1 MLKAIYIF
9 KNDYENSEFRAKLNS
24 KFAQSVTFLP
34 ISFDNQNNFRVFSPD
49 EAINLL
55 QNGKENE
62 LIKAIMAKFNSI
74 KAEFIIVVGSGD
86 ELLDSVLARNLNA
99 PFLLSKQNAHK
110 AKLLGFK
117 SICDIDEIS
126 NLQSNY
132 ITPIKFE
139 TLLYQKAA
147 QKPKTVVLPESDDDR
162 ILKACD
168 ILLRSNAVSITLLG
182 DKGQINQRANE
193 LGLNLDKANII
204 NPATS
209 DLIDEFATTL
219 YELRKSKGMELEKAK
234 ELIKDRTYFGTM
246 LVYKGLANAMVSGA
260 STTTAQTIRPAL
272 QFVKTKPGVTSVSG
286 SFIMCVN
293 GQIHFYAD
301 CAIMPNPTPKDLAG
315 AAIATAATAREFGFE
330 PKVAMLSYSTGDS
343 GSGPSVDTIIEATN
357 LLKELDPS
365 LDVEGPIQFDAA
377 IDPVVAA
384 KKLPNSK
391 VAGSANIFIFPD
403 LNCGNICY
411 KAVQRT
417 ANALAIGPI
426 LQGLNKPI
434 NDLSRGC
441 LVEDIVNT
449 VLISA
454 IQGE

>member
-1 MLKAIYIF
+1 MLKSIYIL
-9 KNDYENSEFRAKLNS
+9 KSDYENGEFRDVLSS
-24 KFAQSVTFLP
+24 KFSQGVTILP
-34 ISFDNQNNFRVFSPD
+34 ISDDGEFKVFTLN
-49 EAINLL
+49 EAITLL
-55 QNGKENE
+55 NSGKENE
-62 LIKAIMAKFNSI
+62 LIKAVMDKFSSI
-74 KAEFIIVVGSGD
+74 KAEFIIIIGSGD
-86 ELLDSVLARNLNA
+86 ELLDSLLARNLNA
-99 PFLLSKQNAHK
+99 PFLLSNQTAYK

-117 SICDIDEIS
+117 SLKSIDEIK
-126 NLQSNY
+126 NTQSNY
-132 ITPIKFE
+132 ITPLKFE

-147 QKPKTVVLPESDDDR
+147 QKLKTVVLPESDDDR
-162 ILKACD
+162 VLKACD
-168 ILLRSNAVSITLLG
+168 ILLNSGAISLILLG
-182 DKGQINQRANE
+182 DENDINKRANE
-193 LGLNLDKANII
+193 LGLNLSKAKII
-204 NPATS
+204 NPANS
-209 DLIDEFATTL
+209 ELLEEFATTL
-219 YELRKSKGMELEKAK
+219 YDLRKSKGMELEKAK

-246 LVYKGLANAMVSGA
+246 LVYKGLASAMVSGA

-272 QFVKTKPGVTSVSG
+272 QFIKTKPGVTSVSG
-286 SFIMCVN
+286 SFIMCAN

-301 CAIMPNPTPKDLAG
+301 CAIIPNPTPKDLAG

-343 GSGPSVDTIIEATN
+343 GSGPSVDAIIEATKI
-357 LLKELDPS
+357 LKELDPS

-391 VAGSANIFIFPD
+391 VAGNANVFIFPD

-449 VLISA
+449 ALISA

>member
-1 MLKAIYIF
+1 MLKSIYIL
-9 KNDYENSEFRAKLNS
+9 KSDYENGEFRDVLSS
-24 KFAQSVTFLP
+24 KFSQGVTILP
-34 ISFDNQNNFRVFSPD
+34 ISDDGEFKVFTLN
-49 EAINLL
+49 EAITLL
-55 QNGKENE
+55 NSGKENE
-62 LIKAIMAKFNSI
+62 LIKAVMDKFSSI
-74 KAEFIIVVGSGD
+74 KAEFIIIIGSGD
-86 ELLDSVLARNLNA
+86 ELLDSLLARNLNA
-99 PFLLSKQNAHK
+99 PFLLSNQTAYK

-117 SICDIDEIS
+117 SLKSIDEIK
-126 NLQSNY
+126 NTQSNY
-132 ITPIKFE
+132 ITPLKFE

-147 QKPKTVVLPESDDDR
+147 QKLKTVVLPESNDDR
-162 ILKACD
+162 VLKACD
-168 ILLRSNAVSITLLG
+168 ILLNSGAISLILLG
-182 DKGQINQRANE
+182 DENDINKRANE
-193 LGLNLDKANII
+193 LGLNLSKAKII
-204 NPATS
+204 NPANS
-209 DLIDEFATTL
+209 ELLEEFATTL
-219 YELRKSKGMELEKAK
+219 YDLRKSKGMELEKAK

-246 LVYKGLANAMVSGA
+246 LVYKGLASAMVSGA

-272 QFVKTKPGVTSVSG
+272 QFIKTKPGVTSVSG
-286 SFIMCVN
+286 SFIMCAN

-343 GSGPSVDTIIEATN
+343 GSGSSVDAIIEATKI
-357 LLKELDPS
+357 LKELDPS

-391 VAGSANIFIFPD
+391 VAGNANVFIFPD

-449 VLISA
+449 ALISA

>member
-1 MLKAIYIF
+1 MLKSIYIL
-9 KNDYENSEFRAKLNS
+9 KSDYENGEFRDVLSS
-24 KFAQSVTFLP
+24 KFSQGVTILP
-34 ISFDNQNNFRVFSPD
+34 ISDDGEFKVFTLN
-49 EAINLL
+49 EAITLL
-55 QNGKENE
+55 NSGKKNE
-62 LIKAIMAKFNSI
+62 LIKAVMDKFSSI
-74 KAEFIIVVGSGD
+74 KAEFIIIIGSGD
-86 ELLDSVLARNLNA
+86 ELLDSLLARNLNA
-99 PFLLSKQNAHK
+99 PFLLSNQTAYK

-117 SICDIDEIS
+117 SLKSIDEIK
-126 NLQSNY
+126 NTQSNY
-132 ITPIKFE
+132 ITPLKFE

-147 QKPKTVVLPESDDDR
+147 QKLKTVVLPESDDDR
-162 ILKACD
+162 VLKACD
-168 ILLRSNAVSITLLG
+168 ILLNSGAISLILLG
-182 DKGQINQRANE
+182 DENDINKRANE
-193 LGLNLDKANII
+193 LGLNLSKAKII
-204 NPATS
+204 NPANS
-209 DLIDEFATTL
+209 ELLEEFATTL
-219 YELRKSKGMELEKAK
+219 YDLRKSKGMELEKAK

-246 LVYKGLANAMVSGA
+246 LVYKGLASAMVSGA

-272 QFVKTKPGVTSVSG
+272 QFIKTKPGVTSVSG
-286 SFIMCVN
+286 SFIMCAN

-343 GSGPSVDTIIEATN
+343 GSGPSVDAIIEATKI
-357 LLKELDPS
+357 LKELDPS

-377 IDPVVAA
+377 IDSVVAA

-391 VAGSANIFIFPD
+391 VAGNANVFIFPD

-449 VLISA
+449 ALISA

>member
-34 ISFDNQNNFRVFSPD
+34 ISFDNQDNFRVFSPD

-62 LIKAIMAKFNSI
+62 LIKAVMAKFDSI

-147 QKPKTVVLPESDDDR
+147 QKSKRVVLPESDDNR

-182 DKGQINQRANE
+182 DKGQISQRANE
-193 LGLNLDKANII
+193 LGLNLDKADII
-204 NPATS
+204 NPTTS
-209 DLIDEFATTL
+209 NLIDEFATTL
-219 YELRKSKGMELEKAK
+219 YELRKSKGMELAQAK

-286 SFIMCVN
+286 SFIMCAN

-301 CAIMPNPTPKDLAG
+301 CAIMPNPSPSDLAG

-391 VAGSANIFIFPD
+391 VAGSANVFIFPD

>member
-1 MLKAIYIF
+1 MLKSIYIL
-9 KNDYENSEFRAKLNS
+9 KSDYENGEFRDVLSS
-24 KFAQSVTFLP
+24 KFSQGVTILP
-34 ISFDNQNNFRVFSPD
+34 ISDDGEFKVFTLN
-49 EAINLL
+49 EAITLL
-55 QNGKENE
+55 NSGKENE
-62 LIKAIMAKFNSI
+62 LIKAVMDKFSSI
-74 KAEFIIVVGSGD
+74 KAEFVIIIGSGD
-86 ELLDSVLARNLNA
+86 ELLDSLLARNLNA
-99 PFLLSKQNAHK
+99 PFLLSNQTAYK

-117 SICDIDEIS
+117 SLKSIDEIK
-126 NLQSNY
+126 NTQSNY
-132 ITPIKFE
+132 ITPLKFE

-147 QKPKTVVLPESDDDR
+147 QKLKTVVLPESDDDR
-162 ILKACD
+162 VLKACD
-168 ILLRSNAVSITLLG
+168 ILLNSGAISLILLG
-182 DKGQINQRANE
+182 DKNDINKRANE
-193 LGLNLDKANII
+193 LGLNLSKAKII
-204 NPATS
+204 NPANNE
-209 DLIDEFATTL
+209 LLEEFATTL
-219 YELRKSKGMELEKAK
+219 YDLRKSKGMELEKAK

-246 LVYKGLANAMVSGA
+246 LVYKGLASAMVSGA

-272 QFVKTKPGVTSVSG
+272 QFIKTKPGVTSVSG
-286 SFIMCVN
+286 SFIMCTN

-343 GSGPSVDTIIEATN
+343 GSGPSVDAIIEATKI
-357 LLKELDPS
+357 LKELDPS

-391 VAGSANIFIFPD
+391 VAGNANVFIFPD

-449 VLISA
+449 ALISA

>member
-34 ISFDNQNNFRVFSPD
+34 ISFDNQDNFRVFSPD

-62 LIKAIMAKFNSI
+62 LIKAVMAKFDSI

-117 SICDIDEIS
+117 SICDIDEIN

-139 TLLYQKAA
+139 TLLYQKVA
-147 QKPKTVVLPESDDDR
+147 QKPKRVVLPESDDDR

-168 ILLRSNAVSITLLG
+168 ILLRSNAVGITLLG
-182 DKGQINQRANE
+182 DKGQISQRANE
-193 LGLNLDKANII
+193 LGLNLDKADII

-219 YELRKSKGMELEKAK
+219 YELRKSKGMELAQAK

-286 SFIMCVN
+286 SFIMCAN

-343 GSGPSVDTIIEATN
+343 GSGPSVDTIIEATKI
-357 LLKELDPS
+357 LKELDPS

-391 VAGSANIFIFPD
+391 VAGSANVFIFPD

-449 VLISA
+449 ALISA

>member
-1 MLKAIYIF
+1 MLKSIYIL
-9 KNDYENSEFRAKLNS
+9 KSDYENGEFRDVLSS
-24 KFAQSVTFLP
+24 KFSQGVTILP
-34 ISFDNQNNFRVFSPD
+34 ISDDGEFKVFTLN
-49 EAINLL
+49 EAITLL
-55 QNGKENE
+55 NSGKENE
-62 LIKAIMAKFNSI
+62 LIKAVMDKFSSI
-74 KAEFIIVVGSGD
+74 KAEFIIIIGSGD
-86 ELLDSVLARNLNA
+86 ELLDSLLARNLNA
-99 PFLLSKQNAHK
+99 PFLLSNQTAYK

-117 SICDIDEIS
+117 SLKSIDEIK
-126 NLQSNY
+126 NTQSNY
-132 ITPIKFE
+132 ITPLKFE

-147 QKPKTVVLPESDDDR
+147 QKLKTVVLPESDDDR
-162 ILKACD
+162 VLKACD
-168 ILLRSNAVSITLLG
+168 ILLNSGAISLILLG
-182 DKGQINQRANE
+182 DENDINKRANE
-193 LGLNLDKANII
+193 LGLNLSKAKII
-204 NPATS
+204 NPANS
-209 DLIDEFATTL
+209 ELLEEFATTL
-219 YELRKSKGMELEKAK
+219 YDLRKSKGMELEKAK

-246 LVYKGLANAMVSGA
+246 LVYKGLASAMVSGA

-272 QFVKTKPGVTSVSG
+272 QFIKTKPGVTSVSG
-286 SFIMCVN
+286 SFIMCAN

-343 GSGPSVDTIIEATN
+343 GSGPSVDAIIEATKI
-357 LLKELDPS
+357 LKELDPS
-365 LDVEGPIQFDAA
+365 LDAEGPIQFDAA

-391 VAGSANIFIFPD
+391 VAGNANVFIFPD

-449 VLISA
+449 ALISA

>member
-1 MLKAIYIF
+1 MLKSIYIL
-9 KNDYENSEFRAKLNS
+9 KSDYENGEFRDVLSS
-24 KFAQSVTFLP
+24 KFSQGVTILP
-34 ISFDNQNNFRVFSPD
+34 ISDDGEFKVFTLN
-49 EAINLL
+49 EAITLL
-55 QNGKENE
+55 NSGKENE
-62 LIKAIMAKFNSI
+62 LIKAVMDKFSSI
-74 KAEFIIVVGSGD
+74 KAEFIIIIGSGD
-86 ELLDSVLARNLNA
+86 ELLDSLLARNLNA
-99 PFLLSKQNAHK
+99 PFLLSNQTAYK

-117 SICDIDEIS
+117 SLKSIDEIK
-126 NLQSNY
+126 NTQSNY
-132 ITPIKFE
+132 ITPLKFE

-147 QKPKTVVLPESDDDR
+147 QKPKTVILPESDDDR
-162 ILKACD
+162 VLKACD
-168 ILLRSNAVSITLLG
+168 ILLSSGAISLILLG
-182 DKGQINQRANE
+182 DENDINKRANE
-193 LGLNLDKANII
+193 LELNLSKAKII
-204 NPATS
+204 NPANS
-209 DLIDEFATTL
+209 ELLEEFATTL
-219 YELRKSKGMELEKAK
+219 YDLRKSKGMELEKAK

-246 LVYKGLANAMVSGA
+246 LVYKGLASAMVSGA

-272 QFVKTKPGVTSVSG
+272 QFIKTKPGVTSVSG
-286 SFIMCVN
+286 SFIMCAN

-301 CAIMPNPTPKDLAG
+301 CAIIPNPSPSDLAG
-315 AAIATAATAREFGFE
+315 VAIATAATAREFGFI
-330 PKVAMLSYSTGDS
+330 PKIAMLSYSTGDS
-343 GSGPSVDTIIEATN
+343 GSGPSVDAIIEATKI
-357 LLKELDPS
+357 LKELDPS

-391 VAGSANIFIFPD
+391 VAGNANVFIFPD

-449 VLISA
+449 ALISA

>member
-1 MLKAIYIF
+1 MLKSIYIL
-9 KNDYENSEFRAKLNS
+9 KSDYENGEFRDVLSS
-24 KFAQSVTFLP
+24 KFSQGVTILP
-34 ISFDNQNNFRVFSPD
+34 ISDDGEFKVFTLN
-49 EAINLL
+49 EAITLL
-55 QNGKENE
+55 NSGKENE
-62 LIKAIMAKFNSI
+62 LIKAVMDKFSSI
-74 KAEFIIVVGSGD
+74 KAEFIIIIGSGD
-86 ELLDSVLARNLNA
+86 ELLDSLLARNLNA
-99 PFLLSKQNAHK
+99 PFLLSNQTAYK

-117 SICDIDEIS
+117 SLKSIDEIK
-126 NLQSNY
+126 NTQSDY
-132 ITPIKFE
+132 ITPLKFE

-147 QKPKTVVLPESDDDR
+147 QKLKTVVLPESDDDR
-162 ILKACD
+162 VLKACD
-168 ILLRSNAVSITLLG
+168 ILLNSGAISLILLG
-182 DKGQINQRANE
+182 DENDINKRANE
-193 LGLNLDKANII
+193 LGLNLSKAKII
-204 NPATS
+204 NPANS
-209 DLIDEFATTL
+209 ELLEEFATTL
-219 YELRKSKGMELEKAK
+219 YDLRKSKGMELEKAK

-246 LVYKGLANAMVSGA
+246 LVYKGLASAMVSGA

-272 QFVKTKPGVTSVSG
+272 QFIKTKPGVTSVSG
-286 SFIMCVN
+286 SFIMCAN

-343 GSGPSVDTIIEATN
+343 GSGPSVDAIIEATKI
-357 LLKELDPS
+357 LKELDPS

-391 VAGSANIFIFPD
+391 VAGNANVFIFPD

-449 VLISA
+449 ALISA

>member
-1 MLKAIYIF
+1 MLKSIYIL
-9 KNDYENSEFRAKLNS
+9 KSDYENGEFRDVLSS
-24 KFAQSVTFLP
+24 KFSQGVTILP
-34 ISFDNQNNFRVFSPD
+34 ISDDGEFKVFTLN
-49 EAINLL
+49 EAITLL
-55 QNGKENE
+55 NSGKENE
-62 LIKAIMAKFNSI
+62 LIKAVMDKFSSI
-74 KAEFIIVVGSGD
+74 KAEFIIIIGSGD
-86 ELLDSVLARNLNA
+86 ELLDSLLARNLNA
-99 PFLLSKQNAHK
+99 PFLLSNQTAYK

-117 SICDIDEIS
+117 SLKSIDEIK
-126 NLQSNY
+126 NTQSNY
-132 ITPIKFE
+132 ITPLKFE

-147 QKPKTVVLPESDDDR
+147 QKLKTVVLPESDDDR
-162 ILKACD
+162 VLKACD
-168 ILLRSNAVSITLLG
+168 ILLNSGAISLILLG
-182 DKGQINQRANE
+182 DENDINKRANE
-193 LGLNLDKANII
+193 LGLNLSKAKII
-204 NPATS
+204 NPANS
-209 DLIDEFATTL
+209 ELLEEFATTL
-219 YELRKSKGMELEKAK
+219 YDLRKSKGMELEKAK

-272 QFVKTKPGVTSVSG
+272 QFIKTKPGVTSVSG
-286 SFIMCVN
+286 SFIMCAN

-343 GSGPSVDTIIEATN
+343 GSGPSVDAIIEATKI
-357 LLKELDPS
+357 LKELDPS

-391 VAGSANIFIFPD
+391 VAGNANVFIFPD

-449 VLISA
+449 ALISA

>member
-34 ISFDNQNNFRVFSPD
+34 ISFDNQDNFRVFSPD

-62 LIKAIMAKFNSI
+62 LIKAVMAKFDSI

-99 PFLLSKQNAHK
+99 PFLLSKQNSHK

-117 SICDIDEIS
+117 SICDIDEIN

-132 ITPIKFE
+132 ITPLKFE

-147 QKPKTVVLPESDDDR
+147 QKPKRVVLPESDDDR

-168 ILLRSNAVSITLLG
+168 ILLRSNAVGITLLG
-182 DKGQINQRANE
+182 DKGQISQRANE
-193 LGLNLDKANII
+193 LGLNLDKADII

-219 YELRKSKGMELEKAK
+219 YELRKSKGMELAQAK

-246 LVYKGLANAMVSGA
+246 LVYKGLASAMVSGA

-272 QFVKTKPGVTSVSG
+272 QFIKTKPGVTSVSG

-301 CAIMPNPTPKDLAG
+301 CAIMPNPSPSDLAG
-315 AAIATAATAREFGFE
+315 AAIATAATAREFGFK

-391 VAGSANIFIFPD
+391 VAGSANVFIFPD

-449 VLISA
+449 ALISA

>member
-1 MLKAIYIF
+1 MLKSIYIL
-9 KNDYENSEFRAKLNS
+9 KSDYENGEFRDVLSS
-24 KFAQSVTFLP
+24 KFSQGVTILP
-34 ISFDNQNNFRVFSPD
+34 ISDDGEFKVFTLN
-49 EAINLL
+49 EAITLL
-55 QNGKENE
+55 NSGKENE
-62 LIKAIMAKFNSI
+62 LIKAVMDKFSSI
-74 KAEFIIVVGSGD
+74 KAEFIIIIGSGD
-86 ELLDSVLARNLNA
+86 ELLDSLLARNLNA
-99 PFLLSKQNAHK
+99 PFLLSNQTAYK

-117 SICDIDEIS
+117 SLKSIDEIK
-126 NLQSNY
+126 NTQSNY
-132 ITPIKFE
+132 ITPLKFE

-147 QKPKTVVLPESDDDR
+147 QKLKTVVLPESDDDR
-162 ILKACD
+162 VLKACD
-168 ILLRSNAVSITLLG
+168 ILLNSGAISLILLG
-182 DKGQINQRANE
+182 DENDINKRANE
-193 LGLNLDKANII
+193 LGLNLSKAKII
-204 NPATS
+204 NPANS
-209 DLIDEFATTL
+209 ELLEEFATTL
-219 YELRKSKGMELEKAK
+219 YDLRKSKGMELEKAK
-234 ELIKDRTYFGTM
+234 ELIKDGTYFGTM
-246 LVYKGLANAMVSGA
+246 LVYKGLASAMVSGA

-272 QFVKTKPGVTSVSG
+272 QFIKTKPGVTSVSG
-286 SFIMCVN
+286 SFIMCAN

-343 GSGPSVDTIIEATN
+343 GSGPSVDAIIEATKI
-357 LLKELDPS
+357 LKELDPS

-391 VAGSANIFIFPD
+391 VAGNANVFIFPD

-449 VLISA
+449 ALISA

>member
-1 MLKAIYIF
+1 MLKSIYIL
-9 KNDYENSEFRAKLNS
+9 KSDYENGEFRDVLSS
-24 KFAQSVTFLP
+24 KFSQGVTILP
-34 ISFDNQNNFRVFSPD
+34 ISDDGEFKVFTLN
-49 EAINLL
+49 EAITLL
-55 QNGKENE
+55 NSGKENE
-62 LIKAIMAKFNSI
+62 LIKAVMDKFSSI
-74 KAEFIIVVGSGD
+74 KAEFIIIIGSGD
-86 ELLDSVLARNLNA
+86 ELLDSLLARNLNA
-99 PFLLSKQNAHK
+99 PFLLSNQTAYK

-117 SICDIDEIS
+117 SLKSIDEIK
-126 NLQSNY
+126 NTQSNY
-132 ITPIKFE
+132 ITPLKFE

-147 QKPKTVVLPESDDDR
+147 QKLKTVVLPESNDDR
-162 ILKACD
+162 VLKACD
-168 ILLRSNAVSITLLG
+168 ILLNSGAISLILLG
-182 DKGQINQRANE
+182 DENDINKRANE
-193 LGLNLDKANII
+193 LGLNLSKAKII
-204 NPATS
+204 NPANS
-209 DLIDEFATTL
+209 ELLEEFATTL
-219 YELRKSKGMELEKAK
+219 YDLRKSKGMELEKAK

-246 LVYKGLANAMVSGA
+246 LVYKGLASAMVSGA

-272 QFVKTKPGVTSVSG
+272 QFIKTKPGVTSVSG
-286 SFIMCVN
+286 SFIMCAN

-343 GSGPSVDTIIEATN
+343 GSGPSVDAIIEATKI
-357 LLKELDPS
+357 LKELDPS

-391 VAGSANIFIFPD
+391 VAGNANVFIFPD

-449 VLISA
+449 ALISA